1 MEQILAKHT
10 ASISELKASPSKL
23 LNEANGDA
31 IAILNHNT
39 PSAYLISAKKYSDL
53 LDIVDDYL
61 LLKETEH
68 RLDDGSDAIAV
79 DIDDL

>member
-68 RLDDGSDAIAV
+68 RLNDGSDAIAV